1 MKAFFFTRH
10 VREKILLVAFTA
22 LIAAVWLSAW
32 SDRLA
37 RFWREQRRTSIE
49 LNNQQAYLNERS
61 RIEEDARKAVQ
72 HLDPART
79 FDAARLVGEL
89 GTIANSAG
97 LTNTSSESPRT
108 DQTSEF
114 AVNSVQFS
122 VRRAELGALLRF
134 YEEVSKR
141 APYIT
146 IEQLTLQADRANP
159 ALLNASIRVSSVE
172 IVRAQ

>member
-1 MKAFFFTRH
+1 MKTFFFTRLL
-10 VREKILLVAFTA
+10 REKVLLVAFTA
-22 LIAAVWLSAW
+22 IAAAIWLSAW

-37 RFWREQRRTSIE
+37 RFWREQRHTTVE
-49 LNNQQAYLNERS
+49 LRDQQLWLANRQ
-61 RIEEDARKAVQ
+61 RIEEEARKTIE

-89 GTIANSAG
+89 GTIANAAG

-108 DQTSEF
+108 DQASDF

-122 VRRAELGALLRF
+122 VRRAELGALLKF
-134 YEEVSKR
+134 YDELGKR

-159 ALLNASIRVSSVE
+159 ALLNASLRVASVE
-172 IVRAQ
+172 IVKQ

>member
-1 MKAFFFTRH
+1 M
-10 VREKILLVAFTA
+10 
-22 LIAAVWLSAW
+22 
-32 SDRLA
+32 
-37 RFWREQRRTSIE
+37 
-49 LNNQQAYLNERS
+49 
-61 RIEEDARKAVQ
+61 
-72 HLDPART
+72 
-79 FDAARLVGEL
+79 
-89 GTIANSAG
+89 
-97 LTNTSSESPRT
+97 
-108 DQTSEF
+108 
-114 AVNSVQFS
+114 QFS

>member
-37 RFWREQRRTSIE
+37 RFW